1 MTPLEVIS
9 RFPPHAGTL
18 TSMLA
23 SRVALVG
30 SHPFIEFAD
39 STLSYQQF
47 ERKVMQMAA
56 MLADRGVR
64 AGDRVGLMSHNHP
77 SIPLAIFAAARLG
90 AIAVPVNPEFLQ
102 EEASYVLRHAGVCG
116 LICSPECLEVAA
128 AVCKEFETRP
138 WLMLNRPAAGGLPDL
153 ESELACTQERP
164 IADAGRPDSTFVLV
178 YTSGTTGFPKGV
190 MHAQR
195 TFTLSGEVFVSRVD
209 IQPQERLL
217 VMMPMFHMNAVFYSL
232 AGTLAAGASLVILPR
247 FSASTFWKDV
257 AASRVTQVNTIAAM
271 SNILMRRPRSEFVP
285 GHCLRTAYG
294 GPFSQ
299 EVYRVFE
306 QEFGVTALIEGYGM
320 SEIPGVF
327 SNPIHGQRKLGSMG
341 LPSRHPDN
349 NVRVADLRVVDD
361 DARDV
366 ADGVPGKL
374 LVRTPLVMQG
384 YYTDPEQ
391 TAAALNDG
399 WFSTGDV
406 VHRDA
411 EGYFWFIGRSK
422 DIIRRRGENVSGAEI
437 DRTINEHPNVL
448 LSAAIAVPSPLGE
461 DDILVAVLPKDGA
474 TVSAQQVHQWC
485 SERLAR
491 IKVPRYVA
499 IVSSLPQNRSFRV
512 EKFKLKADSAS
523 LLELAT
529 DFDARGA

>member
-9 RFPPHAGTL
+9 RFPPHAETL

-30 SHPFIEFAD
+30 NHPFIEFAG

-47 ERKVMQMAA
+47 DRKVMQVAA

-102 EEASYVLRHAGVCG
+102 DEASYVLRHAGVRG
-116 LICSPECLEVAA
+116 LICSPECLGVAA
-128 AVCKEFETRP
+128 AVCKEFETPP
-138 WLMLNRPAAGGLPDL
+138 WLMLNRPAAGGVPDL

-164 IADAGRPDSTFVLV
+164 IADAGRPDSTFILV

-209 IQPQERLL
+209 IQPQERLM

-232 AGTLAAGASLVILPR
+232 AGTLAAGATLVILPR

-257 AASRVTQVNTIAAM
+257 AGSRVTQVNTIAAM

-327 SNPIHGQRKLGSMG
+327 SNPMHGRRKLGSMG

-349 NVRVADLRVVDD
+349 NVRFADLRVVDD
-361 DARDV
+361 DGRDV
-366 ADGVPGKL
+366 ADEVPGNL

-384 YYTDPEQ
+384 YYTDPAQ
-391 TAAALNDG
+391 TAAAFNDG

-406 VHRDA
+406 VHRDV

-474 TVSAQQVHQWC
+474 TISAQQVHQWC